1 MKGLKAIIIIFIVVF
16 LFGLIFFIME
26 QSNMF
31 HISCV
36 NCSFL
41 GYSEDSE
48 KIQEMASSLVGKNY
62 YDGQIR
68 TIKKEIENLESIKSV
83 KFQYSFYQELYIEV
97 DYKDIGI
104 NVGVIDDKD
113 IIKGYYEIKDGLF
126 IPLMDDKS
134 IAFNSQKKVFI
145 NESDFSSLNNKGI
158 NDEFYYILY
167 SVKRLLSE
175 NTLITKV
182 KYANNR
188 SKDFSWMS
196 YEIPNLNIE
205 VQVREPVS
213 IGTLLDC
220 SRILM
225 QMGKIDEKKTFDLY
239 SSCLVERF

>member
-16 LFGLIFFIME
+16 LFGLLFFIID

-31 HISCV
+31 HISRV
-36 NCSFL
+36 NCNFL

-48 KIQEMASSLVGKNY
+48 KIEEMVSTLVGKNY

-68 TIKKEIENLESIKSV
+68 AIKKEIENLESTKKV
-83 KFQYSFYQELYIEV
+83 KFKYSFIQELYIEIN
-97 DYKDIGI
+97 YNDIGLI
-104 NVGVIDDKD
+104 VGVTDDKD
-113 IIKGYYEIKDGLF
+113 VLKGYYEIKNGGFQPLF
-126 IPLMDDKS
+126 DYENLSLNTK
-134 IAFNSQKKVFI
+134 KKVYI
-145 NESDFSSLNNKGI
+145 NETDFSSLNNKGI

-213 IGTLLDC
+213 IEALLDS

-225 QMGKIDEKKTFDLY
+225 QMSKDDEHKAFDLY

>member
-1 MKGLKAIIIIFIVVF
+1 MKGLKAIIVICIVVF
-16 LFGLIFFIME
+16 LFGLVFFIME

-31 HISCV
+31 HISRV
-36 NCSFL
+36 NCNFM

-48 KIQEMASSLVGKNY
+48 KIQELASSLVGRNY
-62 YDGQIR
+62 YNGQIR
-68 TIKKEIENLESIKSV
+68 IIKKEIENFDSIKSV
-83 KFQYSFYQELYIEV
+83 KFKYSFFQELNIEIN
-97 DYKDIGI
+97 YKDIGI
-104 NVGVIDDKD
+104 IIGVNDDQD
-113 IIKGYYEIKDGLF
+113 ILKSCYEIKNGQFYPVAVENGLS
-126 IPLMDDKS
+126 L
-134 IAFNSQKKVFI
+134 NGQKKVII
-145 NESDFSSLNNKGI
+145 NETDFSSLNNKGI

-167 SVKRLLSE
+167 SVKCLLNE

-196 YEIPNLNIE
+196 YEIPTLNIE

-225 QMGKIDEKKTFDLY
+225 QMGENDEKKTFDLY